1 MCPEPC
7 PQTQIPKVWGGRWEP
22 APLTGDPG
30 DSEAGGFRRMGGRV
44 LGEEEWPPAA
54 EKELC
59 MLKAHFWALNRPKQ
73 VRGREDCLE

>member
-1 MCPEPC
+1 
-7 PQTQIPKVWGGRWEP
+7 
-22 APLTGDPG
+22 
-30 DSEAGGFRRMGGRV
+30 MGGRV
-44 LGEEEWPPAA
+44 LGEKEWPPAA